1 MASVS
6 ETTILHNPAC
16 STSRAA
22 LENAE
27 DVGAAVEVRNYL
39 KQPLTEA
46 ELRDLIAILRDP
58 VGDLV
63 RRDAYFVEQGLEH
76 DDIDDADSV
85 VATLLAHPRL
95 LQRPILVRDGVAIIG
110 RPKDRAKAF
119 LAGQDV

>member
-76 DDIDDADSV
+76 DVDDADSV